1 MPHDHHHGQDHHH
14 GHHHHGHDHHHHDHH
29 DHGATGHVHAPAS
42 FGRAFAIGIALNLIY
57 LIAETGFGI
66 TANALSLIADAGHN
80 LGDVLGLLAAWIATL
95 MARRLPSARFT
106 YGYGRFSV
114 IVALGNAVTLLVA
127 TGGIAW
133 EAILRL
139 MAPEPVA
146 STTIMAV
153 AAAGVLV
160 NGLTA
165 LLFMA
170 GSKDDLNIRA
180 AFLHLAGDA
189 AISLGVV
196 ISGGLIAL
204 TGWSWIDPAVSL
216 AVGAAI
222 VAGTWS
228 VLREAMRLSLDAV
241 PHRVDPAEVHI
252 FLAGLD
258 GVSEVHD
265 LHIWGLS
272 TSEAALTAHLVC
284 ADIARHQDL
293 AREASHHLRQ
303 RFRIG
308 HATVQ
313 IETPDTAAHC
323 ALRPAHVV

>member
-1 MPHDHHHGQDHHH
+1 MAHD
-14 GHHHHGHDHHHHDHH
+14 HHHGHDHDHGHHHDHDHH
-29 DHGATGHVHAPAS
+29 DHAAVGHVHAPAS
-42 FGRAFAIGIALNLIY
+42 FGRAFAIGIALNLAY

-80 LGDVLGLLAAWIATL
+80 LGDVLGLIAAWIATV

-114 IVALGNAVTLLVA
+114 LVALGNAVTLLVA

-153 AAAGVLV
+153 AGAGVLV

-196 ISGGLIAL
+196 ISGGLILL

-241 PHRVDPAEVHI
+241 PHRLDPAGVQG
-252 FLAGLD
+252 FLAGLE

-272 TSEAALTAHLVC
+272 TSEVALTVHLVC
-284 ADIARHQDL
+284 ADTARHQAL
-293 AREASHHLRQ
+293 ALEASHHLRHH
-303 RFRIG
+303 FRIG

-313 IETPDTAAHC
+313 IETPDTAAQC
-323 ALRPAHVV
+323 ALRPAHVI